1 MMKGN
6 RNIYVLLLSL
16 LLLVAG
22 GGWRA
27 EAQRFAL
34 GTDALMLGA
43 LSPNLS
49 LEMVTGEKTSLNLSA
64 MVSAKPYGLDFKGYG
79 VRPEL
84 KLWLSGR
91 PMVRD
96 YIGFMGLFSGYD
108 MCFGGEVRQGKAYG
122 AGLSFGYA
130 LPLGDRFNL
139 ELSLGGGVMYYSQRL
154 YLKGENYADHFPGGE
169 RVRDNSRGY
178 SLVPMKLSAVFVWI
192 IK

>member
-1 MMKGN
+1 MESKK
-6 RNIYVLLLSL
+6 NIYVILLSL
-16 LLLVAG
+16 MLLAAG

-27 EAQRFAL
+27 EAQQFAL

-43 LSPNLS
+43 LTPNLS
-49 LEMVTGEKTSLNLSA
+49 AELVTGEKTSLNLTAAGSF
-64 MVSAKPYGLDFKGYG
+64 KPYGLDFKGYG
-79 VRPEL
+79 LRPEF

-96 YIGFMGLFSGYD
+96 YLGVMGFFSGYD
-108 MCFGGEVRQGKAYG
+108 MCFSGKVRQGKACG
-122 AGLSFGYA
+122 LGLSFGYA
-130 LPLGDRFNL
+130 IPLGDRFNL

-154 YLKGENYADHFPGGE
+154 YLEGENYSDYFPGGE